1 MNTKGSSEIPSYF
14 IFRYKG
20 YSVGLSERYPSYI
33 RLLKGVP
40 LCIGNILLQK
50 SPANVVRT
58 QAWKNTCNSFSAI
71 RDTRGKIEVLV
82 NEKNWGCRSG
92 PRAKFRFGDQD
103 AMMGLEMLDELD
115 EYISTNGEWPD
126 WNGPKEIEGKE
137 YVKSLQKFDGYI
149 KMEGVINQMV
159 FKFQFGIEKAKGFYC
174 AAVDIENLLDL

>member
-1 MNTKGSSEIPSYF
+1 LYW
-14 IFRYKG
+14 
-20 YSVGLSERYPSYI
+20 
-33 RLLKGVP
+33 
-40 LCIGNILLQK
+40 NILLQK
-50 SPANVVRT
+50 SLANVVRT

-71 RDTRGKIEVLV
+71 RDARGKIEVLV
-82 NEKNWGCRSG
+82 NEKNWGYRSG

-126 WNGPKEIEGKE
+126 WNGPKEIVGKE

-149 KMEGVINQMV
+149 KMEGVINQMG